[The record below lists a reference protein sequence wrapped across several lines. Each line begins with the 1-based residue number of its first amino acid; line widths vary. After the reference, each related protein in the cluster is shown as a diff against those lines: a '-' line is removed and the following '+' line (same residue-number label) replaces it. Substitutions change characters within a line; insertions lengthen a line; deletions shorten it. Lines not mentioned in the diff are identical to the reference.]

1 MAESFLVEEVDM
13 TEKYGTPKN
22 FHVLGHD
29 VRVFAITDH
38 HVN

>member
-13 TEKYGTPKN
+13 TEKYGAPKN
-22 FHVLGHD
+22 FHVLGND
-29 VRVFAITDH
+29 VRVFAVMDH